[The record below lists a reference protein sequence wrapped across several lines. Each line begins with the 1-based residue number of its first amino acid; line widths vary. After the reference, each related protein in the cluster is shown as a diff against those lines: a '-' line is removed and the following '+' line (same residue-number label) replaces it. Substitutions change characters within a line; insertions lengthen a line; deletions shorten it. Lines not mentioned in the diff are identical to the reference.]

1 MRSTTKRRSN
11 AFWFLLPALLFVAF
25 AELVP
30 IVYTTYLGF
39 MSWDIITPPEWAGFK
54 NYLRVFSNPELLNA
68 LWNTLLWV
76 LGTLVFPV
84 GLALVLAKLITRAAR
99 QGIFKTFFFLPA
111 TFSPTIA
118 AIIWRRVLASQ
129 QGAIMSLVERMG
141 GAATPLLTNADINSY
156 IMIGVWTWQFLG
168 LNLILFLVGFET
180 LPREPLESAQIDGA
194 SQRQIFFRVEVPLL
208 WPILM
213 LVVANAIINSARMF
227 DIPWVMI
234 QGGPGRASETLAVS
248 LYRESFLLFR
258 MGLGSAIGVVISALT
273 LLLSFRFLSSF
284 RGKTGVR

>member
-1 MRSTTKRRSN
+1 
-11 AFWFLLPALLFVAF
+11 
-25 AELVP
+25 
-30 IVYTTYLGF
+30 